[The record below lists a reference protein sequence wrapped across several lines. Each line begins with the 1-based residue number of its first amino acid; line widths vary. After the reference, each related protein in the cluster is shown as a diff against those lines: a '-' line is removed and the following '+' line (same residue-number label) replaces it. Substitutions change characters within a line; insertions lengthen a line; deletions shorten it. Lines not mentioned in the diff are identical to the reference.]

1 MISLSSILRQSM
13 VSPSRPGGLSEFSWK
28 LMQAEDRRFT
38 LQNLKLIAVL
48 AAGMISFFAVLDHF
62 AYPKFVAL
70 LTALRWSC
78 ASITMVILTLL
89 TTRLGKKH
97 FRLLTVLL
105 PIIPAFCIAC
115 TIFVTEDPDSG
126 YYAGLSL
133 CIAATGFLFHWSYR
147 EAFIVAGSVL
157 VLYLVACAPSIRGG
171 LTPSTMAGLF
181 SNLIFLTATGVVVLM
196 GSISHHRVRVQEFI
210 GRERLREK
218 KTAFR
223 VKADGLNRTLNELRE
238 TETQLIQSGKMS
250 SLGQL
255 SAGVIHEIGN
265 PLNHSNQALYLIRK
279 RLTGRID
286 DETTLEAV
294 EDIQSSLDRMKEIV
308 KELREFS
315 HKQGEALG
323 ELSLREPIDLAVRM
337 LRSEL
342 AKTKTELTVRI
353 DNDLTVHGVKNQI
366 VQVLINLM
374 HNAVQAM
381 GKDKRE
387 VPNRILIE
395 GITEDD
401 RIVLSVRDNGPGI
414 PFPLQAQIF
423 EPFFTTKEAGE
434 GTGLGLSICM
444 RIIEAHRGQLLVESD
459 GQTYTRFLIS
469 LPLASSQAHSL
480 LPHHLVPLTTHR
492 HETIPC

>member
-157 VLYLVACAPSIRGG
+157 VLYLVACATSIRGG

-210 GRERLREK
+210 
-218 KTAFR
+218 
-223 VKADGLNRTLNELRE
+223 
-238 TETQLIQSGKMS
+238 
-250 SLGQL
+250 
-255 SAGVIHEIGN
+255 
-265 PLNHSNQALYLIRK
+265 
-279 RLTGRID
+279 
-286 DETTLEAV
+286 
-294 EDIQSSLDRMKEIV
+294 
-308 KELREFS
+308 
-315 HKQGEALG
+315 
-323 ELSLREPIDLAVRM
+323 
-337 LRSEL
+337 
-342 AKTKTELTVRI
+342 
-353 DNDLTVHGVKNQI
+353 
-366 VQVLINLM
+366 
-374 HNAVQAM
+374 
-381 GKDKRE
+381 
-387 VPNRILIE
+387 
-395 GITEDD
+395 
-401 RIVLSVRDNGPGI
+401 
-414 PFPLQAQIF
+414 
-423 EPFFTTKEAGE
+423 
-434 GTGLGLSICM
+434 
-444 RIIEAHRGQLLVESD
+444 
-459 GQTYTRFLIS
+459 
-469 LPLASSQAHSL
+469 
-480 LPHHLVPLTTHR
+480 
-492 HETIPC
+492 